1 MLCPCGSG
9 KKYKFCCY
17 GVEDKK
23 FHNPNEV
30 YMYVVNQGNKKSFC
44 MHEDEMCHSEMWSYL
59 RILNWWIINI
69 KINKIFFM
77 LIEHFQN
84 TITIE

>member
-1 MLCPCGSG
+1 
-9 KKYKFCCY
+9 
-17 GVEDKK
+17 
-23 FHNPNEV
+23 
-30 YMYVVNQGNKKSFC
+30 